1 MKQIVIARGHD
12 TCSMGKDL
20 SKIWY
25 SFEKFLSVFFWVRQV
40 ELESFTK
47 GKLA

>member
-1 MKQIVIARGHD
+1 
-12 TCSMGKDL
+12 MGKDL